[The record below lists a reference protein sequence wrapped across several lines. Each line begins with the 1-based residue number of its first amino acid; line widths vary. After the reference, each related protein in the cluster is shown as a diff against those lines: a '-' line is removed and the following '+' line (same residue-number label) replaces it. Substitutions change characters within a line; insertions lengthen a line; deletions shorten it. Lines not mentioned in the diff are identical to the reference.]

1 MKAVALL
8 LLAFWLAPR
17 AQAYPEFIGY
27 GYGACITCHY
37 NGLGN
42 GALNDYGRGVW
53 ASEIAGNPFGSKLE
67 DLSTKS
73 GFLGSKELPYYF
85 RPHIKYR
92 GLNLQTNPGSS
103 TGTKKF
109 IPMQVDVGAAIA
121 IDQDQKYL
129 LMLGYGYVP
138 RNSTIESE
146 RRKVRLVARDLYLRV
161 QASEKIWL
169 YAGKMEKSYG
179 IRTVDHTAYN
189 RTPLELTMNA
199 QAHGATVQYL
209 GEKSDFALN
218 YFNGNLEAEDQKAE
232 QKGLAATME
241 YEVIERGRFGV
252 SALQSKAEDQRALMA
267 LGGHWRQGLSLG
279 TALLFEYGI
288 IQKKQGETATNGS
301 YTFLE
306 SMIRLGRGTHF
317 VTNIERYNRDVDLAN
332 PDTWKVGFGFL
343 IFPFQRLE
351 LRAHA
356 IHMRDVSAEV
366 VTPDQWQIQGQV
378 HVSL

>member
-1 MKAVALL
+1 MKALL
-8 LLAFWLAPR
+8 LVLFASALAPR
-17 AQAYPEFIGY
+17 AWAYPEFIGY

-53 ASEIAGNPFGSKLE
+53 ASEIAGNPFGKKLE
-67 DLSTKS
+67 DLSVGS
-73 GFLGSKELPYYF
+73 GFLGSRELPYYL

-92 GLNLQTNPGSS
+92 GLNLQTNPGSPTGS
-103 TGTKKF
+103 TKF
-109 IPMQVDVGAAIA
+109 IPMQIDVGAAVA
-121 IDQDQKYL
+121 IDPDLKYL

-146 RRKVRLVARDLYLRV
+146 RRQVRFVAREVYLRV
-161 QASEKIWL
+161 QATEKVWL
-169 YAGKMEKSYG
+169 YAGKMDKAYG

-189 RTPLELTMNA
+189 RAPLELTMNA
-199 QAHGATVQYL
+199 QAHGATVEYL
-209 GEKSDFALN
+209 GEKSDFAVN
-218 YFNGNLEAEDQKAE
+218 YFNGNMEADDQKAE
-232 QKGLAATME
+232 QKGLAGTFE
-241 YEVIERGRFGV
+241 YELIERGRFGL
-252 SALQSKAEDQRALMA
+252 SALQSKAEDQRAVMA

-288 IQKKQGETATNGS
+288 IQKKQGETAANGS

-306 SMIRLGRGTHF
+306 TMIRLGRGSHF
-317 VTNIERYNRDVDLAN
+317 ITNVERYNRDVDLAN

-343 IFPFQRLE
+343 LFPVQRFE
-351 LRAHA
+351 LRLQA
-356 IHMRDVSAEV
+356 IHQRDVSAQI